1 MSCTANSKYGIKE
14 LSTIFDS
21 GMLLNAVPLSEGCSG
36 YSQSTRPWTEYF
48 YGKLLEDAD
57 IGVGEDYSKENST
70 IIRVN
75 ESVSWW
81 SSKSIALQLSGGKCP
96 APPTASTASKSSPL
110 SLIAE
115 CSCRTF
121 DRGLFWI

>member
-21 GMLLNAVPLSEGCSG
+21 GMLLPYLCQRGCSG
-36 YSQSTRPWTEYF
+36 YSRFTRPWTEYF

-81 SSKSIALQLSGGKCP
+81 SSKSIALQLSGGKCS
-96 APPTASTASKSSPL
+96 APPTASTALRSSPL

-121 DRGLFWI
+121 DRGVFWI